1 MNLKTPIQALTLG
14 PAPAK
19 AERCRAARA
28 KGKIWIDLDN
38 SPHVPFFV
46 PIIEELQKRNY
57 SILVTARD
65 CFQVRELADLFQLN
79 HKLIGRHSGKSKIH
93 KVAGLCLRALQLI
106 PTVLKEK
113 PDLAVS
119 HCSRSQ
125 LIASVC
131 LRIPSLQMGD
141 YEFATGWALIRPTW
155 HMCPE
160 VIPNSALRSDA
171 NRTLK
176 YPGIKEDVYV
186 SRFVPKPGIRLQLGL
201 REQDVVATIRPPANE
216 AHYHS
221 PKTDELFE
229 AAVEF
234 LSKRAEVKLVA
245 LPRNE
250 KQAICLRK
258 RWPELFSS
266 GKMRIPEK
274 VVDGLNLIW
283 HSDLVISAGGTMNR
297 EAAALGVPVYSIF
310 RGEIGAVDRY
320 LSKTGRLVL
329 IEGCEDLGT
338 KILLGR
344 RERPAKPPR
353 RHTAALSY
361 IVERIVEIAESQRPF
376 PDRIEVTTE
385 SKSSGGVRSQ
395 DATV

>member
-1 MNLKTPIQALTLG
+1 MQVHSGSILMGIAQDVPDHALEALREYAAPVVPDSLMKLSETNFHGRVTPKNQ
-14 PAPAK
+14 K
-19 AERCRAARA
+19 
-28 KGKIWIDLDN
+28 KIWIDLDN
-38 SPHVPFFV
+38 SPHVPFFI

-57 SILVTARD
+57 SIMVTARD

-141 YEFATGWALIRPTW
+141 YEFATGWAFIRPTW

-160 VIPNSALRSDA
+160 VIPNSALRSDS

-201 REQDVVATIRPPANE
+201 REQDVVVTIRPPANE

-229 AAVEF
+229 A
-234 LSKRAEVKLVA
+234 
-245 LPRNE
+245 
-250 KQAICLRK
+250 
-258 RWPELFSS
+258 
-266 GKMRIPEK
+266 
-274 VVDGLNLIW
+274 
-283 HSDLVISAGGTMNR
+283 
-297 EAAALGVPVYSIF
+297 
-310 RGEIGAVDRY
+310 
-320 LSKTGRLVL
+320 
-329 IEGCEDLGT
+329 
-338 KILLGR
+338 
-344 RERPAKPPR
+344 
-353 RHTAALSY
+353 
-361 IVERIVEIAESQRPF
+361 
-376 PDRIEVTTE
+376 
-385 SKSSGGVRSQ
+385 
-395 DATV
+395 